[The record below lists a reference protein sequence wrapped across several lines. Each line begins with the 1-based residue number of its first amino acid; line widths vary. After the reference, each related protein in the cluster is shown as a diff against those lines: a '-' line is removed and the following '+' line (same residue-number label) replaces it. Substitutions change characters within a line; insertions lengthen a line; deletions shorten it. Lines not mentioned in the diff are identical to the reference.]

1 MRTVLIS
8 YDLNSIHKDYGDV
21 ISYIKSLGAWARPL
35 KSQWLVKTDLSP
47 INIIN
52 DLRAHGADGDDSLLV
67 SKDAEVLTRK
77 FFSQKSLL
85 MIGSITV
92 ISSSSCFC

>member
-21 ISYIKSLGAWARPL
+21 ITYIKSLGDWARPL

-47 INIIN
+47 MTIISG
-52 DLRAHGADGDDSLLV
+52 LRAHGADGDDSLLV
-67 SKDAEVLTRK
+67 IDVTK
-77 FFSQKSLL
+77 
-85 MIGSITV
+85 
-92 ISSSSCFC
+92 SSSAWSNLSLPISNWIHNEL

>member
-21 ISYIKSLGAWARPL
+21 ISYIKSLVAWARPL

-67 SKDAEVLTRK
+67 IDVT
-77 FFSQKSLL
+77 KSPSAWSNLSL
-85 MIGSITV
+85 P
-92 ISSSSCFC
+92 ISNWIQNEL